1 MKDSAPF
8 QRARSS
14 EAKAVRERA
23 ILDTARALAAERS
36 IRAITLTDIAEAV
49 GMHKSAMLRYFET
62 REEIFLRLT
71 ADGWREW
78 TPVLCDRLAVA
89 SHPSEV
95 ADAFA
100 STLAARGL
108 LCDLFAQTPMNL
120 ERNVSVEAVRAYKV
134 ISGEH
139 LALIAAAAREALPGL
154 SDDAARDLVAVAT
167 SVAGTFWQISTP
179 PPEIAALY
187 RDDPRLGH
195 ALIEFEPRLRRI
207 LTAYLVGSLA
217 ADSGATGE

>member
-1 MKDSAPF
+1 MIDSAPF

-23 ILDTARALAAERS
+23 ILDAARTLAAERS
-36 IRAITLTDIAEAV
+36 IRAITLTDIAETV

-78 TPVLCDRLAVA
+78 TPDVCDRLAGA
-89 SHPSEV
+89 SSLSEV
-95 ADAFA
+95 AAAFA
-100 STLAARGL
+100 TTLAARGF

-120 ERNVSVEAVRAYKV
+120 ERNVSVEAVRAYKLT
-134 ISGEH
+134 SGEH
-139 LALIAAAAREALPGL
+139 LGLIAAAVRDALPDV
-154 SDDAARDLVAVAT
+154 SDEAARDLVAVAI
-167 SVAGTFWQISTP
+167 SLAGTFWQISTP

-187 RDDPRLGH
+187 RSDPRLGH
-195 ALIEFEPRLRRI
+195 ALIEFKPRLSRI
-207 LTAYLVGSLA
+207 LTAYLTGTLA
-217 ADSGATGE
+217 D

>member
-1 MKDSAPF
+1 MTQSAPF
-8 QRARSS
+8 QRARSA

-23 ILDTARALAAERS
+23 ILDAARTLAAERS
-36 IRAITLTDIAEAV
+36 IRAITLTDIAEKV
-49 GMHKSAMLRYFET
+49 GMHKSALLRYFET

-71 ADGWREW
+71 ADGWAEW
-78 TPVLCDRLAVA
+78 TTVLCDRLADA
-89 SHPSEV
+89 SRPAEV

-100 STLAARGL
+100 TTLAARGL

-120 ERNVSVEAVRAYKV
+120 ERNVSVEAVRAYKLT
-134 ISGEH
+134 SGEH
-139 LALIAAAAREALPGL
+139 LGLISAAARRALPGL
-154 SDDAARDLVAVAT
+154 SEESARDLVAVAI

-187 RDDPRLGH
+187 REDPRLGH

-207 LTAYLVGSLA
+207 LTAYLAGCLVLA
-217 ADSGATGE
+217 

>member
-1 MKDSAPF
+1 MIDSATF

-23 ILDTARALAAERS
+23 ILDAARTLAAERS
-36 IRAITLTDIAEAV
+36 IRAITLTDIAETV

-78 TPVLCDRLAVA
+78 TPDVCDRLARA
-89 SHPSEV
+89 SSVSEV
-95 ADAFA
+95 AAAFA
-100 STLAARGL
+100 TTLAARGL

-120 ERNVSVEAVRAYKV
+120 ERNVSVEAVRAYKLT
-134 ISGEH
+134 SGEH
-139 LALIAAAAREALPGL
+139 LGLIAAAVRDALPDV
-154 SDDAARDLVAVAT
+154 SDEAARDLVAVAI
-167 SVAGTFWQISTP
+167 SLAGTFWQISTP

-187 RDDPRLGH
+187 RSDPRLGH
-195 ALIEFEPRLRRI
+195 ALIEFEPRLSRI
-207 LTAYLVGSLA
+207 LTAYLRGTLA
-217 ADSGATGE
+217 D